1 LYVPAAI
8 DCCKAATLSVRTSLP
23 DNACA
28 INTAFALKLAR
39 SNALALLKI
48 SCAAAGSGAALF
60 TVFAAL
66 PVLANA
72 AASVALNAC
81 CGLPIPFK

>member
-8 DCCKAATLSVRTSLP
+8 DCCNAATLSVRTSLP

-39 SNALALLKI
+39 SNALVLLKI
-48 SCAAAGSGAALF
+48 SSAAADPSAALF
-60 TVFAAL
+60 SVFVAL
-66 PVLANA
+66 LVLANA
-72 AASVALNAC
+72 AASVALKP
-81 CGLPIPFK
+81 G